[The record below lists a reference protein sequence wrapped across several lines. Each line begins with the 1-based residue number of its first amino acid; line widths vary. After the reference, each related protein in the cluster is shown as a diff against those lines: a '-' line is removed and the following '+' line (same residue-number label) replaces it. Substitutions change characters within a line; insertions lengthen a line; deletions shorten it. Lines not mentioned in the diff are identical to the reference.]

1 MAKVV
6 DMTGQTFGRLTVI
19 ERAPAPVYYGGNGKY
34 AWWRCRCECG
44 TVFDVR
50 GSSLRDGFTKSCG
63 CLRSETMRK
72 LQQQRHEARRRARD
86 AK

>member
-6 DMTGQTFGRLTVI
+6 DMTNKTFGRLTVI
-19 ERAPAPVYYGGNGKY
+19 ERAPRPAYNVSCY

-50 GSSLRDGFTKSCG
+50 GSSLREGFTRSCG
-63 CLRSETMRK
+63 CLRSEKMRK
-72 LQQQRHEARRRARD
+72 LQQQQYEARKRARE